1 MMIKVLPEETKF
13 KSDSIFIKNI
23 TLMAFLKKA
32 LFSIYALFGNYLP
45 KYNPT
50 NEKKLR
56 SN

>member
-1 MMIKVLPEETKF
+1 MIKVLPEETKF